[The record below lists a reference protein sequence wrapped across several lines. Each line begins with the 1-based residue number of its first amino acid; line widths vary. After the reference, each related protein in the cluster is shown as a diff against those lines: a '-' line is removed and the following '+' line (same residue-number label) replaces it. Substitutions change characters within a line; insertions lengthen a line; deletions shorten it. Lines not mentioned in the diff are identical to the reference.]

1 MSLNSILN
9 IGASGLMTA
18 QSQLRV
24 VSDNISN
31 VNTPGYIRK
40 VGTQQ
45 ASVIGSQGAGVM
57 AGQVTLAADK
67 YLQQAAVRA
76 NSSASQAEVFHDLF
90 DQIQSQFGDLT
101 DKNGLFNLGDKA
113 LSAAGTAAETPASS
127 AARQE
132 VLSALESFFDESQRI
147 SGEIQNAR
155 ANADSRVATTIKAI
169 NDLIKNISDLNPTI
183 SQANVNGSD
192 ASGAQTKQT
201 GYIDELSKLI
211 DVEVSTNSNGG
222 VTVRTTSGMVLAGD
236 QRAALSYQPT
246 NPVTAATNFN
256 PIIVTGANGEKRDFS
271 EHIKSGELRG
281 LLDVRDKESSA
292 VSAQLS
298 EYMSVYADQLN
309 AAHNAASAVPA
320 PNALTGK
327 AMNQTLAEALNGFA
341 NAAGTGSG
349 TTNLTVLDNANKIAS
364 KVALTFS
371 RDASGNSQVSINGGT
386 AVLTSDST
394 LLSQINTALNGT
406 GTLSFADGKLSFA
419 ATNSTYGV
427 AIGDDPT
434 SPALKNGKGFSH
446 FFGLNDLVRSDV
458 PFDYATGLTASSAH
472 GFDSGSVTFNV
483 MNSSGSRVQTVDIA
497 FPAGG
502 TMTDLV
508 NTLNDTSSGLG
519 RYGTF
524 SLSTSGELSFRGF
537 GNPANSLGIAE
548 DSTTRLGTGASFSQM
563 FGLGGL
569 AAERTDS
576 LALDPTIANNLD
588 RLSMATLNLS
598 AASGTPALVAG
609 DGSGAQRLA
618 AIATKSVTF
627 KAAGTNA
634 GGSSTLTRYA
644 ADLAGQVGATAATAK
659 SRMDG
664 ANALAAEATSRR
676 SAAEGVNLDEELIN
690 LTTYQQAYSASSR
703 LIQAAKEMYDVLFNM
718 F

>member
-31 VNTPGYIRK
+31 VSTPGYIRK

-57 AGQVTLAADK
+57 SGQVMLAADK
-67 YLQQAAVRA
+67 YLQQASLRA
-76 NSSASQAEVFHDLF
+76 TSSASQAEVFHELF

-113 LSAAGTAAETPASS
+113 LSAAAAAAENTTSS

-132 VLSALESFFDESQRI
+132 VLSAFESFLSEGQRI
-147 SGEIQNAR
+147 SGEIQTAR
-155 ANADSRVATTIKAI
+155 ANADSRIATTVKSI

-183 SQANVNGSD
+183 SQANISGGD
-192 ASGAQTKQT
+192 ASGAQMKQT
-201 GYIDELSKLI
+201 SYIDELSKLI

-222 VTVRTTSGMVLAGD
+222 VTVRTSSGMVLAGD
-236 QRAALSYQPT
+236 QRATLSYEPT
-246 NPVTAATNFN
+246 NPVSASTAFD
-256 PIIVTGANGEKRDFS
+256 PIIVIGPNGEKRDFS
-271 EHIKSGELRG
+271 EHIKTGELRG
-281 LLDVRDKESSA
+281 LLDVRDKESTA
-292 VSAQLS
+292 VTSQLA

-309 AAHNAASAVPA
+309 AAHNASSAVPA
-320 PNALTGK
+320 PNSLTGK

-341 NAAGTGSG
+341 NADGTGSG
-349 TTNLTVLDNANKIAS
+349 TTSLAILDDKNRIVS

-371 RDASGNSQVSINGGT
+371 RDASGNGQVSINGAT
-386 AVLTSDST
+386 AVATSDPT
-394 LLSQINTALNGT
+394 LLSQINTAMGGS
-406 GTLSFADGKLSFA
+406 GTLSFTNGQLSLS

-427 AIGDDPT
+427 AIGDDPN

-458 PFDYATGLTASSAH
+458 PFDYATGLTATSSH
-472 GFDSGSVTFNV
+472 GFDSGSVTFDVVN
-483 MNSSGSRVQTVDIA
+483 GAGGRVHSLAIS

-508 NTLNDTSSGLG
+508 NTLNDTTNGLG

-537 GNPANSLGIAE
+537 GNPANRLGIS
-548 DSTTRLGTGASFSQM
+548 DDTTSRLGTGASFSTL
-563 FGLGGL
+563 FGLGGT
-569 AAERTDS
+569 AGERTDS
-576 LALDPTIANNLD
+576 LTLDPAIVNNLD
-588 RLSMATLNLS
+588 RLSLATLNINATS
-598 AASGTPALVAG
+598 TTPALVAG
-609 DGSGAQRLA
+609 DGTGAQRLA
-618 AIATKSVTF
+618 TLATKSVTF
-627 KAAGTNA
+627 RAAGANA
-634 GGSSTLTRYA
+634 GGTSTLTRYA
-644 ADLAGQVGATAATAK
+644 SDLAGQVGTIASTAK

-664 ANALAAEATSRR
+664 ASALASEASSRR

-703 LIQAAKEMYDVLFNM
+703 LIQAAKEMYDTLLNM